1 VNTNNS
7 TDLSQ
12 AIQAAMGTKEAKD
25 LLNHPDFASM
35 MQHPDTKTLISNLNN
50 SLNQT
55 TNSATSAMSAAMAEA
70 KQTLATLGHNSPD
83 VGDIAKVAQQIFDS
97 KQPNTKGD

>member
-1 VNTNNS
+1 MPNT
-7 TDLSQ
+7 TTYELSD
-12 AIQAAMGTKEAKD
+12 AIKEALATKEAKA
-25 LLNHPDFASM
+25 LMAHPDFNTLL
-35 MQHPDTKTLISNLNN
+35 QHPDTKALVDYMGSQLAT
-50 SLNQT
+50 T